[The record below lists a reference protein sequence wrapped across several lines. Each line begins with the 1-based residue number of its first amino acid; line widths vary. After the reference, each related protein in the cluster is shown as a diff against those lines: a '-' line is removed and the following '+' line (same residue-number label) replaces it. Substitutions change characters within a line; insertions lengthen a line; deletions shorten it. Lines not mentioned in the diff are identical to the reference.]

1 MVTFS
6 MTQTAPAKIISG
18 FIFVTRL
25 QRAFSLPAVALLCA
39 LSVTTSAQPA
49 RRTAASP
56 AATEAQAAFDRGD
69 WEAAIQGFEKL
80 LKAAPGNADYLLR
93 LGVSL
98 YAAGR
103 PLDAVTVLRQALKL
117 RPGFTA
123 ARHYLSASLAE
134 SGQCAEALPLLKKDV
149 PQMPDK
155 DLRRA
160 AALAGVRCGMGLNLP
175 DEAVDFIRL
184 LMRDFPADPEVLYQ
198 AAHVY
203 SDLSMR
209 ASQDLLYKAS
219 SSYQVR
225 LLNAEALETQERW
238 QEAAAE
244 YRAILA
250 GNPNLPGIHYRLGRL
265 LLSLPENAITATTRD
280 EARQEFEAELRLS
293 PRNAGAEYVLGE
305 LARQARDWAQAVAHF
320 GNAARLDPAFADA
333 FIGLGRSLIADRKF
347 AEAVAPL
354 EHAAKLQPENPAA
367 HYHLAI
373 AYARTG
379 RKEDGER
386 ASAAFRLT
394 SEKARQA
401 KQEIQTGILG
411 PQKAEP

>member
-1 MVTFS
+1 
-6 MTQTAPAKIISG
+6 MTRTAPAKIISG
-18 FIFVTRL
+18 FSAFTRSR
-25 QRAFSLPAVALLCA
+25 RAFSWPALALCCA
-39 LSVTTSAQPA
+39 LSVTLAAQPA
-49 RRTAASP
+49 RRAAASP
-56 AATEAQAAFDRGD
+56 ASAEAQAAFDRGD
-69 WEAAIQGFEKL
+69 WEAAIQSFEKL

-103 PLDAVTVLRQALKL
+103 PLDAVQVLRQALRL
-117 RPGFTA
+117 RPGLTA

-160 AALAGVRCGMGLNLP
+160 AALAGVRCATGLNQP
-175 DEAVDFIRL
+175 DEAVDFMRL
-184 LMRDFPADPEVLYQ
+184 LMREFPADPEVLYQ
-198 AAHVY
+198 AAHLY
-203 SDLSMR
+203 SDLSLR
-209 ASQDLLYKAS
+209 ASQELLYKAPA
-219 SSYQVR
+219 SYQVR

-238 QEAAAE
+238 DEAAAE

-250 GNPNLPGIHYRLGRL
+250 GQPHLPGIHYRLGRL
-265 LLSLPENAITATTRD
+265 LLSLPEQAVTATTRD
-280 EARQEFEAELRLS
+280 EARQEFEAELRLN

-305 LARQARDWAQAVAHF
+305 MARQARDWASAIAHF
-320 GNAARLDPAFADA
+320 GNAAKSDPAFADA
-333 FIGLGRSLIADRKF
+333 FIGLGRSLIADRRF
-347 AEAVAPL
+347 AEAVTPL
-354 EHAAKLQPENPAA
+354 EQAARLQPENPAA

-379 RKEDGER
+379 RRADGER

-394 SEKARQA
+394 AEKARQA
-401 KQEIQTGILG
+401 KQEMQTGILG

>member
-1 MVTFS
+1 
-6 MTQTAPAKIISG
+6 MTRTTPAKIISG
-18 FIFVTRL
+18 FSAFTRSR
-25 QRAFSLPAVALLCA
+25 RAFSWPALALCCA
-39 LSVTTSAQPA
+39 LSVTLAAQPA
-49 RRTAASP
+49 RRAAASP
-56 AATEAQAAFDRGD
+56 ASAEAQAAFDRGD
-69 WEAAIQGFEKL
+69 WEAAIQSFEKL

-103 PLDAVTVLRQALKL
+103 PLDAVQVLRQALRL
-117 RPGFTA
+117 RPGLTA

-160 AALAGVRCGMGLNLP
+160 AALAGVRCATGLNQP
-175 DEAVDFIRL
+175 DEAVDFMRL
-184 LMRDFPADPEVLYQ
+184 LMREFPADPEVLYQ

-203 SDLSMR
+203 SDLSLR
-209 ASQDLLYKAS
+209 ASQELLYKAPA
-219 SSYQVR
+219 SYQVR

-238 QEAAAE
+238 DEAAAE

-250 GNPNLPGIHYRLGRL
+250 SHPHLPGMHYRLGRL
-265 LLSLPENAITATTRD
+265 LLSLPEQAVTATTRD
-280 EARQEFEAELRLS
+280 EARQEFEAELRLN

-305 LARQARDWAQAVAHF
+305 MARQARDWASAIAHF
-320 GNAARLDPAFADA
+320 GNAAKSDPAFADA
-333 FIGLGRSLIADRKF
+333 FIGLGRSLIADRRF
-347 AEAVAPL
+347 AEAVTPL
-354 EHAAKLQPENPAA
+354 EQAARLQPENPAA

-379 RKEDGER
+379 RRADGER

-394 SEKARQA
+394 AEKARQA
-401 KQEIQTGILG
+401 KQEMQTGILG

>member
-1 MVTFS
+1 
-6 MTQTAPAKIISG
+6 MTRTAPAKIISG
-18 FIFVTRL
+18 FSAFTRSR
-25 QRAFSLPAVALLCA
+25 RAFSWPALALCCA
-39 LSVTTSAQPA
+39 LSVTLAAQPA
-49 RRTAASP
+49 RRAAASP
-56 AATEAQAAFDRGD
+56 ASAEAQAAFDRGD
-69 WEAAIQGFEKL
+69 WEAAIQSFEKL

-103 PLDAVTVLRQALKL
+103 PLDAVQVLRQALRL
-117 RPGFTA
+117 RPGLTA

-160 AALAGVRCGMGLNLP
+160 AALAGVRCATGLNQP
-175 DEAVDFIRL
+175 DEAVDFMRL
-184 LMRDFPADPEVLYQ
+184 LMREFPADPEVLYQ
-198 AAHVY
+198 AAHLY
-203 SDLSMR
+203 SDLSLQ
-209 ASQDLLYKAS
+209 ASQELLYKAPA
-219 SSYQVR
+219 SYQVR

-238 QEAAAE
+238 DEAAAE

-250 GNPNLPGIHYRLGRL
+250 GQPHLPGIHYRLGRL
-265 LLSLPENAITATTRD
+265 LLSLPEQAVTATTRD
-280 EARQEFEAELRLS
+280 EARQEFEAELRLN

-305 LARQARDWAQAVAHF
+305 MARQARDWASAIAHF
-320 GNAARLDPAFADA
+320 GNAAKSDPAFADA
-333 FIGLGRSLIADRKF
+333 FIGLGRSLIADRRF
-347 AEAVAPL
+347 AEAVTPL
-354 EHAAKLQPENPAA
+354 EQAARLQPENPAA

-379 RKEDGER
+379 RRADGER

-394 SEKARQA
+394 AEKARQA
-401 KQEIQTGILG
+401 KQEMQTGILG